1 MRKLVVSEDQFKR
14 LVNNIIKE
22 EEGVDEVYI
31 TPDEYYALLKQVGN
45 MAHAIPQL
53 PKFRGKKLIIKGS
66 LDLSGNKKIT
76 SLGNIK
82 IDGNINI
89 QGTSIRD
96 IKNLNYTGRFTYW
109 DTPLYQRE
117 LQIKQ
122 QKRIAENEQRREDK
136 EWDLNNTDEEGEM
149 ANAAFNYAVE
159 LGLLKAR
166 TEEEEEEYQELEQ
179 RMEELK
185 DRMEAEDDE
194 DLRDEMSDEYDELEE
209 RLDELKNTADVYD
222 LYPEGSH
229 YSLHRFISLSQ
240 DFEIA
245 VGTEYEAD
253 ESMRDYF
260 QEWVDSPEHYINRD
274 YASRHLDGDS
284 VADEFED
291 MVRGWYEEDPSNY
304 DVTRNLSSNQ
314 EEEIWLLEMEKWVY
328 ENEGVRAPIQN
339 ATREEGDVF
348 DFEDS
353 EDNRF
358 QYRNTSSDSGRSNWV
373 LYKDGQ
379 VVSPHQIYEDEDTQ
393 EHKDE
398 RESRISD
405 IEYEIDS
412 IKDDPDGEYNED
424 EIEELIEDRL
434 YEIRRN
440 PDEFLDEL
448 GLEYFDFIDKDDLL
462 DALIRDDDYGN
473 ALNGYDGSYD
483 ETRVNDNYYI
493 VMRID

>member
-53 PKFRGKKLIIKGS
+53 PKFRGKKLIIKGN
-66 LDLSGNKKIT
+66 LDLSGNKKII
-76 SLGNIK
+76 SLGDVK
-82 IDGNINI
+82 VDGNVNV

-109 DTPLYQRE
+109 NTPLHQKE
-117 LQIKQ
+117 LQIRQ

-136 EWDLNNTDEEGEM
+136 EWDLSNTDEEGEM
-149 ANAAFNYAVE
+149 ANAAFDYAVG

-166 TEEEEEEYQELEQ
+166 TEEEEEEYQELER
-179 RMEELK
+179 RMEEIK
-185 DRMEAEDDE
+185 DRMEAEEDE
-194 DLRDEMSDEYDELEE
+194 ELYDEMSSEYDELEE
-209 RLDELKNTADVYD
+209 RLDELKNTTDVYD
-222 LYPEGSH
+222 LYPEGNH
-229 YSLHRFISLSQ
+229 YYLHRFMSLSEG
-240 DFEIA
+240 FEIA
-245 VGTEYEAD
+245 VGTEYQAD
-253 ESMRDYF
+253 KSMRDYF

-274 YASRHLDGDS
+274 TASNHIDGDT
-284 VADEFED
+284 VADEFEY
-291 MVRGWYEEDPSNY
+291 VIREWYEEDPSNY
-304 DVTRNLSSNQ
+304 NVTRNLSSNQ

-328 ENEGVRAPIQN
+328 ENEGVRAPISE

-348 DFEDS
+348 DFEDV
-353 EDNRF
+353 EGNRF
-358 QYRNTSSDSGRSNWV
+358 QYRNTSTGSHRGNWV
-373 LYKDGQ
+373 LYKNGQ

-393 EHKDE
+393 EHEDD

-405 IEYEIDS
+405 IEYEIES
-412 IKDDPDGEYNED
+412 IKNDPDGEYNED

-434 YEIRRN
+434 NDIRRN
-440 PDEFLDEL
+440 PTDFLDEL
-448 GLEYFDFIDKDDLL
+448 GLDYFEYMDKDSLLEDL
-462 DALIRDDDYGN
+462 INSDDYGN

-483 ETRVNDNYYI
+483 EIRVNDNYYI